1 LQFHRQIT
9 WQHADPLP
17 VPTFAGSIWF
27 PRARHLLAGT
37 SAAGAPFVLQENH
50 RQTELPM
57 PRSLLVISGAVLL
70 AAGFAH
76 AAGAMS
82 RKAALAEIET
92 TRRLNMEQAA
102 LNKRALPPQPKLA
115 QLPPRAAPTT
125 KVETHARDAMVPV
138 SALVDPPRDIAIA
151 TVRDAG
157 GTVVGAVQ
165 RVELA
170 GSGAPSRLEVA
181 MLSDQ
186 DHLVSLDASR
196 LRYDAQTNEVRMSR
210 RVATN

>member
-1 LQFHRQIT
+1 LHPQIT

-17 VPTFAGSIWF
+17 VPTFTGFDLVPA
-27 PRARHLLAGT
+27 
-37 SAAGAPFVLQENH
+37 SAALFGGNGRRGRTVCLAAAGN
-50 RQTELPM
+50 RRRAPM
-57 PRSLLVISGAVLL
+57 PRSLFIICGAAVLAASLAQTAGAV
-70 AAGFAH
+70 
-76 AAGAMS
+76 S
-82 RKAALAEIET
+82 RKTALAEIEA

-102 LNKRALPPQPKLA
+102 LNKRALPPEPVPA
-115 QLPPRAAPTT
+115 QLPPSAAPTA
-125 KVETHARDAMVPV
+125 KVETRAGSTALVPV
-138 SALVDPPRDIAIA
+138 ATLTNPPKDIAIA

-170 GSGAPSRLEVA
+170 SSGAPSRLDVA

-196 LRYDAQTNEVRMSR
+196 LQYDAQTNEVRMSR
-210 RVATN
+210 RAVRN